1 SQDRIAGP
9 FSTKNPCGAGY
20 VGHLIYNPHT
30 SFAFCQTG
38 RYKPGGKFAIKG
50 FYIEPKGDT
59 AKICI
64 HALTGMIS
72 LLSPFIHGVSAK
84 TLGIGSSDNEGY
96 IQCPDPG
103 KPYTCGGTVIFKA
116 KRIKKLT

>member
-1 SQDRIAGP
+1 MVNKQLDADPEGIYEVIVEVVKVKGKCA
-9 FSTKNPCGAGY
+9 
-20 VGHLIYNPHT
+20 VG
-30 SFAFCQTG
+30 
-38 RYKPGGKFAIKG
+38 YKPGDKFTIKG

-84 TLGIGSSDNEGY
+84 TLGISSNDNEGY

-103 KPYTCGGTVIFKA
+103 KPYTCGGTVIFKV
-116 KRIKKLT
+116 KRTRKIF